1 MSWSN
6 VIKPGEEVTT
16 YCIRPFDPDS
26 LDAPSEK
33 SEPAETK
40 PGTVRLPGGSSPV
53 SHGRTSPDREE
64 DEEESL
70 EDRLAR
76 LEREAYE
83 KGFDQ
88 GRKDGLALE
97 QKQLQDQKKQV
108 EALFSELKGLKGM
121 LFREAEQDCVTLSSL
136 IARRV
141 LRAEIQSEPAVIQR
155 AARAAL
161 DLVADRSRLRISVHP
176 EDMEEMRRILPELA
190 AWAEEDAFQVVEDE
204 TLERGGCLLETGFG
218 TINATV
224 SEQCNVIEKA
234 LDEVFRS
241 TNREAT

>member
-6 VIKPGEEVTT
+6 VIKPGENVTP

-26 LDAPSEK
+26 LDPPPARTAPT
-33 SEPAETK
+33 PPK
-40 PGTVRLPGGSSPV
+40 PGAVRLPGGSTPV
-53 SHGRTSPDREE
+53 SRAQNSPPGEDPEKESPEE
-64 DEEESL
+64 K
-70 EDRLAR
+70 LAR

-97 QKQLQDQKKQV
+97 QKQIQEQRQQV
-108 EALFSELKGLKGM
+108 EALFSELRGLKSS

-136 IARRV
+136 IARRI
-141 LRAEIQSEPAVIQR
+141 LRAEIRTDPAVIQR
-155 AARAAL
+155 TVREAF
-161 DLVADRSRLRISVHP
+161 DFVADRSRLRISIHP
-176 EDMEEMRRILPELA
+176 EDMEEMHRILPELA
-190 AWAEEDAFQVVEDE
+190 AMTEEEAFQVVEDE

-224 SEQCNVIEKA
+224 SDQCVVIEKA
-234 LDEVFRS
+234 LDEAFHSR
-241 TNREAT
+241 NREEA

>member
-6 VIKPGEEVTT
+6 VIKPGEEVTA

-26 LDAPSEK
+26 LDGPSGRTG
-33 SEPAETK
+33 PADSK
-40 PGTVRLPGGSSPV
+40 PGIVRLPGGSSPV
-53 SHGRTSPDREE
+53 SRSRSSSSEE
-64 DEEESL
+64 DLDEESM

-97 QKQLQDQKKQV
+97 QKQLQEQKQQV
-108 EALFSELKGLKGM
+108 EALFSELRGLKGS
-121 LFREAEQDCVTLSSL
+121 LFRETEQDCVALSAL
-136 IARRV
+136 IARRI
-141 LRAEIQSEPAVIQR
+141 LRAEIQTDPGVIQR
-155 AARAAL
+155 TVRAAL
-161 DLVADRSRLRISVHP
+161 DFVADRSRLRISVHP

-190 AWAEEDAFQVVEDE
+190 AWTEEDAFQVVEDE

-218 TINATV
+218 SINATV

-234 LDEVFRS
+234 LDEAFHS
-241 TNREAT
+241 NRREET